1 MSVPSD
7 SVSGAIAG
15 QVEWNAQTYCYSA
28 TTEKICHLKGKKGM
42 ARMTMMSLANVMEEQ
57 QATTKEMEEKLQDVI
72 ACLSSE
78 LKNKELKV
86 YQLEESFKDLKAE
99 NLKAIENFTKDMHEL
114 QNTHKFVTDNLRFQ
128 LANAEVQLR
137 DIDEFREQKAAI
149 EQEIAS
155 LKEQL
160 EKEKKEHQDAISDT
174 ESTTIK
180 FIHNSLIRCK
190 LLHIVEDELAKRNL
204 MNQRTIRILHYKF
217 QGIHADKH
225 DDFHRK
231 MLVAERKDED
241 IHRKKRELE
250 QIKIYIQEQ
259 TQAIDSVSGAEEA
272 MRFLYACLDDI
283 ELETVTGA
291 QERAVSPCVT
301 DLEANREKST
311 ELPCSLDQL
320 TTVQRQKLLMN
331 LLRTAVSIRAVA
343 QNSAIQK
350 PLPGAVS
357 VEDIL
362 SLSVEGAHID
372 EVKCNSVSSRRVV
385 SVGVQ
390 TDALNLEERLALEIK
405 ERLRPCSSLGV
416 VA

>member
-15 QVEWNAQTYCYSA
+15 RVEWNAQTYCFSA

-99 NLKAIENFTKDMHEL
+99 NMKAIEKFTKDMHEL
-114 QNTHKFVTDNLRFQ
+114 QNTHKFVTDNLHLQ

-149 EQEIAS
+149 EQEIARS
-155 LKEQL
+155 V
-160 EKEKKEHQDAISDT
+160 
-174 ESTTIK
+174 
-180 FIHNSLIRCK
+180 C
-190 LLHIVEDELAKRNL
+190 VEDELAKRNL
-204 MNQRTIRILHYKF
+204 MNQRTIRILLYKF
-217 QGIHADKH
+217 QEGLHADKH
-225 DDFHRK
+225 DFHRK

-241 IHRKKRELE
+241 IHRKKELE

-259 TQAIDSVSGAEEA
+259 TKAVDSVSGAEEA

-283 ELETVTGA
+283 ELETITGA

-301 DLEANREKST
+301 DLKANREKST

-331 LLRTAVSIRAVA
+331 LLRTAISIRAVA
-343 QNSAIQK
+343 QNSSIQK

-362 SLSVEGAHID
+362 SLSVEGGHID
-372 EVKCNSVSSRRVV
+372 EVERSSVSTRKIV

-405 ERLRPCSSLGV
+405 ERLRPCSSLGI